1 MSLPASLH
9 IPLCLVTWYLL
20 DTSMP
25 YPMPGTGDT
34 KGEKHIGTQHMFW
47 CQQPGRALE
56 WTLNWG
62 WHLDGQKDK
71 GHP

>member
-1 MSLPASLH
+1 
-9 IPLCLVTWYLL
+9 
-20 DTSMP
+20 MP

-34 KGEKHIGTQHMFW
+34 KGEKHIGTQQMFW
-47 CQQPGRALE
+47 CQQLGRALE